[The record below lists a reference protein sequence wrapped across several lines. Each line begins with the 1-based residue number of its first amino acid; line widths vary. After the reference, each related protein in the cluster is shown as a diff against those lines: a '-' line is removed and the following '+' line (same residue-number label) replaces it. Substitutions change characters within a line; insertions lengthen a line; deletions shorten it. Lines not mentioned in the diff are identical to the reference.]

1 MKKPGTP
8 FTKIMLSHMLWS
20 SMISSSVSVIIGSWV
35 SYMALCSLK
44 WSIAVPAL
52 CASVREVTCQSRS
65 GRHPAARAGR
75 LSSMKVVFN
84 TSPYLPENLPDR

>member
-1 MKKPGTP
+1 
-8 FTKIMLSHMLWS
+8 MLSHMLWS

-35 SYMALCSLK
+35 SYMALYSLK

-75 LSSMKVVFN
+75 LSSMKVAFN
-84 TSPYLPENLPDR
+84 TSLQL